1 MLATKYGRIQ
11 SDQPRCCATSMLP
24 HATYKMQWLLPIRQ
38 AATRLAAC
46 AYEAVMRAR
55 SSRARSVA
63 RIILFET
70 MLVKGVEIDAK
81 RGERAMAG
89 RQRLALLVLE
99 PRAAR

>member
-1 MLATKYGRIQ
+1 
-11 SDQPRCCATSMLP
+11 
-24 HATYKMQWLLPIRQ
+24 
-38 AATRLAAC
+38 
-46 AYEAVMRAR
+46 MRAR